1 MISLLKIATLSIGAL
16 LAAPCLAQPD
26 NYPSKPVRFIVAFP
40 PGNAT
45 DILARLFA
53 DKLSQSMK
61 ESVIVE
67 NKPGA
72 AGIIGTEFAAKAPPD
87 GYTVLIG
94 QSGALAVNPYLY
106 KLNFDPQKDL
116 APVTLLITGHTVLV
130 VGQNSPYNNVK
141 DLLAAARKQ
150 PGKLTYASYGAGHI
164 AHLMGE
170 TFKAAAGVDI
180 LHVPYKSGPIP
191 DVIAGRVDMIFDSTG
206 VVVPHLKAG
215 RLRPLAVMGAKRST
229 GLPDVPSV
237 AEELPGFDALGWVG
251 VMVPAGTPKPIIE
264 RLNKE
269 FRGAIDS
276 PDIKRRIQSM
286 LFEPGGNSPEEFGA
300 FIKAQSDR
308 WGKVI
313 REAGIKVE

>member
-1 MISLLKIATLSIGAL
+1 MKSIFKIAVLSLGVVCGGSCI
-16 LAAPCLAQPD
+16 AQAD
-26 NYPSKPVRFIVAFP
+26 TYPSKPVRFIVAFP

-61 ESVIVE
+61 QSVFVE

-72 AGIIGTEFAAKAPPD
+72 AGIIGTEFVAKAPPD

-106 KLNFDPQKDL
+106 KLSFDPQKDL

-130 VGQNSPYNNVK
+130 VGQDSPHK
-141 DLLAAARKQ
+141 SAKELIAAARKQ

-170 TFKAAAGVDI
+170 MFKSAAGVDI

-191 DVIAGRVDMIFDSTG
+191 DVMAGRVDMIFDSTA
-206 VVVPHLKAG
+206 VVVPHIKSG

-229 GLPDVPSV
+229 GMPDVPSV
-237 AEELPGFDALGWVG
+237 AEELPGFDATGWVG
-251 VMVPAGTPKPIIE
+251 VVVPAGTPKDIIE
-264 RLNKE
+264 KLNKE
-269 FRGAIDS
+269 FIAALAS
-276 PDIKRRIQSM
+276 PDMRERIQGM
-286 LFEPGGNSPEEFGA
+286 LFEPAGGRPEEFGA
-300 FIKAQSDR
+300 YIKAQSER

>member
-1 MISLLKIATLSIGAL
+1 MIRVVKIAVLAL
-16 LAAPCLAQPD
+16 GLVLGGSCLAQAD
-26 NYPSKPVRFIVAFP
+26 AYPSKPVRFIVAFP

-53 DKLSQSMK
+53 DKLSQTMK
-61 ESVIVE
+61 QSVFVE

-72 AGIIGTEFAAKAPPD
+72 AGIIGTEFVAKAPPD

-106 KLNFDPQKDL
+106 KLSFDPQKDL

-130 VGQNSPYNNVK
+130 VGENAPYKSVK
-141 DLLAAARKQ
+141 ELIATARKQ

-170 TFKAAAGVDI
+170 MFKSAAGVDI

-191 DVIAGRVDMIFDSTG
+191 DVIAGRVDMMFDSTA
-206 VVVPHLKAG
+206 VVVPHIKSG
-215 RLRPLAVMGAKRST
+215 KLRPLAVMGAKRST
-229 GLPDVPSV
+229 GMPEVPSV
-237 AEELPGFDALGWVG
+237 AEELPGFDAIGWVG
-251 VMVPAGTPKPIIE
+251 VMVPAGTPKDIIE
-264 RLNKE
+264 KLNKE
-269 FRGAIDS
+269 FVTALAA
-276 PDIKRRIQSM
+276 PDMRQRIQGM
-286 LFEPGGNSPEEFGA
+286 LFETGGGRPEEFGA
-300 FIKAQSDR
+300 FIKAQSER